1 MAIVLRNALFVDID
15 PISVASG
22 ELRIADG
29 LIAERGETVAQRVG
43 DEVVDCGG
51 CVVMPGMVNGHTHL
65 YSALAVGRPPPAPAA
80 RRLRGRFPFVWWG
93 LGAAAVTHRP
103 CVAALS
109 QRMLDEGREFCC
121 LCTDLS
127 KRTSNDI
134 YLSIG
139 YQPVCD
145 SDDYLFE

>member
-1 MAIVLRNALFVDID
+1 MVLEFV
-15 PISVASG
+15 
-22 ELRIADG
+22 RHADG
-29 LIAERGETVAQRVG
+29 AAFLRHAEAFLLWDDRGPVSTAMWTRPTPNGVTINGVYA
-43 DEVVDCGG
+43 
-51 CVVMPGMVNGHTHL
+51 PG
-65 YSALAVGRPPPAPAA
+65 A
-80 RRLRGRFPFVWWG
+80 RRSRGY
-93 LGAAAVTHRP
+93 ASA

-121 LCTDLS
+121 LYTDLS
-127 KRTSNDI
+127 NPTSNDI

>member
-1 MAIVLRNALFVDID
+1 MCEVAANTSERLTRSSRHADGAAFLRHTEAFLLRN
-15 PISVASG
+15 
-22 ELRIADG
+22 DG
-29 LIAERGETVAQRVG
+29 GPVSTAMWARPT
-43 DEVVDCGG
+43 
-51 CVVMPGMVNGHTHL
+51 PNGVTINGV
-65 YSALAVGRPPPAPAA
+65 YSR
-80 RRLRGRFPFVWWG
+80 G